1 MADVA
6 IGKQVV
12 APTSQTVIKNLDH
25 GQVQEIMNQIR
36 GTADVDM
43 VTAADVI
50 EDSTADEITGV
61 ADILVVDIVIHHE

>member
-1 MADVA
+1 
-6 IGKQVV
+6 
-12 APTSQTVIKNLDH
+12 
-25 GQVQEIMNQIR
+25 MNQIR

>member
-25 GQVQEIMNQIR
+25 GQVREIMNQR

-43 VTAADVI
+43 VMAAVDVI